1 MPGTPR
7 LGTAQRLRTGI
18 WNYLE
23 ARTLTFLAAAGAE
36 WGPEVPAGAAKS
48 GMSTWS
54 PRVADTSSHHGGWV
68 SRITVPKRERARYS
82 HNTTYDLASEL
93 TQCPFHYILSV
104 DPSKILLRLRGGEID
119 YTS

>member
-23 ARTLTFLAAAGAE
+23 ARTLTFLVIAGAE
-36 WGPEVPAGAAKS
+36 WGAEVPASAAKS

-54 PRVADTSSHHGGWV
+54 PRVADTVSHHGGWV
-68 SRITVPKRERARYS
+68 ARITVPMKES
-82 HNTTYDLASEL
+82 QVQS
-93 TQCPFHYILSV
+93 
-104 DPSKILLRLRGGEID
+104 
-119 YTS
+119 